1 MLKPSRIKGYT
12 LIEVVVAVIIFTVGA
27 LSLAASSALVARAMA
42 RNTVRERAARIAV
55 SRIEALKS
63 QCATATSGKETFQE
77 IESDWAVTH
86 EASRLSIVESVRCP
100 MSPGLCGAS
109 YRAMAWCRP

>member
-1 MLKPSRIKGYT
+1 MLKPARIKGYT
-12 LIEVVVAVIIFTVGA
+12 LIEVVVALIIFTVGA

-55 SRIEALKS
+55 SRIEVLKS